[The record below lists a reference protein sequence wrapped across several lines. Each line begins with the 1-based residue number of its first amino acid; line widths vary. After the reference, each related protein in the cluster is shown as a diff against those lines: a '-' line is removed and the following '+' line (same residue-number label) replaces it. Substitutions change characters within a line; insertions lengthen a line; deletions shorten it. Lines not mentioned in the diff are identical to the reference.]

1 MDDRLNLF
9 TEDLQQ
15 ERQIKIEVDDTIL
28 YFNRAGAAITPRL
41 YPDMCGFLSPVNNEV
56 LQIVLVFLTIALD
69 EFFDPIVWLPVWAV
83 YVRSGLS

>member
-41 YPDMCGFLSPVNNEV
+41 YPSILRLASCLGSVCSIW
-56 LQIVLVFLTIALD
+56 IVI
-69 EFFDPIVWLPVWAV
+69 E
-83 YVRSGLS
+83 